1 MHITSGTMTTVLDT
15 LERNSLVRRL
25 ADPGD
30 RRRVLVDITPAATTV
45 LDRMLPQVQ
54 QAAAAVMGA
63 LDDDDLLALL
73 DTLAVLDAAI
83 AAVPAELPAPAPRR
97 TPPHLRRNPDSP

>member
-30 RRRVLVDITPAATTV
+30 RRRVLVDITPAATPV
-45 LDRMLPQVQ
+45 LDRMLPEVQ
-54 QAAAAVMGA
+54 QVATAVMGA

-83 AAVPAELPAPAPRR
+83 AAVSAELPAPAPRR
-97 TPPHLRRNPDSP
+97 TPRHLRRNPDSP

>member
-30 RRRVLVDITPAATTV
+30 RRRVLVDITPAATAV
-45 LDRMLPQVQ
+45 LDRMLPEVQ
-54 QAAAAVMGA
+54 QVATAVMGA

-97 TPPHLRRNPDSP
+97 TPRHLRRKPDSP